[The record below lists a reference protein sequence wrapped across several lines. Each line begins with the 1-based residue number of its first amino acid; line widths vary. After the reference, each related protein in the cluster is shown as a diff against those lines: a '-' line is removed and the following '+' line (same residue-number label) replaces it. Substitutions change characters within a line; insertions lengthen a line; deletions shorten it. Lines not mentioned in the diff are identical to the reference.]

1 MAGLS
6 RDTKALVMAALKAA
20 LPDVQVVSSVPYVN
34 GYPPDP
40 LVLVLATGGQG
51 QHQRVLSTGQ
61 VTIDSFAPTT
71 GQAMRLALRVD
82 AAVNALVAG
91 HDWPVT
97 RVTGSAPSESPD
109 PTITAARATAARAT
123 ATYQITTRNP

>member
-1 MAGLS
+1 MAGTS

-20 LPDVQVVSSVPYVN
+20 LSDTQVVSTVPFES
-34 GYPPDP
+34 GDPPGP
-40 LVLVLATGGQG
+40 LVLVIATGGQG
-51 QHQRVLSTGQ
+51 QHHRVLSTGQ

-82 AAVNALVAG
+82 AAINALVAG

-97 RVTGSAPSESPD
+97 KVTGNAPAESPD
-109 PTITAARATAARAT
+109 PTITAARAT

>member
-1 MAGLS
+1 MAGTS
-6 RDTKALVMAALKAA
+6 RDTKALVMAALAVA
-20 LPDVQVVSSVPYVN
+20 LPGVQVVSSVPYAN
-34 GYPPDP
+34 GDPPDP

-82 AAVNALVAG
+82 AAINALVAG
-91 HDWPVT
+91 HDHPVT
-97 RVTGSAPSESPD
+97 KVTGNAPAESPD
-109 PTITAARATAARAT
+109 PTITAARAT

>member
-1 MAGLS
+1 MAGTS
-6 RDTKALVMAALKAA
+6 RDTKALVLAALTAA
-20 LPDVQVVSSVPYVN
+20 LTDVQVVSTVPFES
-34 GYPPDP
+34 GDPPGP
-40 LVLVLATGGQG
+40 LVLVIATGGQG

-82 AAVNALVAG
+82 AAINALVAG
-91 HDWPVT
+91 HDHPVT
-97 RVTGSAPSESPD
+97 KVTGNAPAESPD
-109 PTITAARATAARAT
+109 PTITAARAT

>member
-1 MAGLS
+1 MAGMS
-6 RDTKALVMAALKAA
+6 WDTKALVMAALKAA
-20 LPDVQVVSSVPYVN
+20 LPDVQVVSTVPYAN
-34 GYPPDP
+34 GDPPDP

-82 AAVNALVAG
+82 AAINALTAG
-91 HDWPVT
+91 SGYPVT
-97 RVTGSAPSESPD
+97 KVTGNAPAESPD
-109 PTITAARATAARAT
+109 PTITAARAS

>member
-1 MAGLS
+1 MAGTS

-20 LPDVQVVSSVPYVN
+20 LTDAQVVSTVPYED
-34 GYPPDP
+34 GDPPGP
-40 LVLVLATGGQG
+40 LVLVIATGGQG

-71 GQAMRLALRVD
+71 GQAMSLALRVD
-82 AAVNALVAG
+82 AAINALVAG

-97 RVTGSAPSESPD
+97 KVTGNAPAESPD
-109 PTITAARATAARAT
+109 PTITAARAT
-123 ATYQITTRNP
+123 ATYQITTRNQP

>member
-1 MAGLS
+1 MAGTS

-20 LPDVQVVSSVPYVN
+20 LTDVQVVSTVPFES
-34 GYPPDP
+34 GDPPGP
-40 LVLVLATGGQG
+40 LVLVIATGGQG

-71 GQAMRLALRVD
+71 GQAMSLALRVD
-82 AAVNALVAG
+82 AAIYALVAG

-97 RVTGSAPSESPD
+97 RVTGNAPSESPD
-109 PTITAARATAARAT
+109 PTITAARATA
-123 ATYQITTRNP
+123 TYQITTRNP

>member
-1 MAGLS
+1 MAGTPG
-6 RDTKALVMAALKAA
+6 DTKALVMAALKAA
-20 LPDVQVVSSVPYVN
+20 LPDAQVVSSIPYAN
-34 GYPPDP
+34 GDPPGP

-97 RVTGSAPSESPD
+97 KVTGNAPSESPD
-109 PTITAARATAARAT
+109 PTLTAARTT
-123 ATYQITTRNP
+123 ATYQITTRNKP

>member
-1 MAGLS
+1 MAGTPG
-6 RDTKALVMAALKAA
+6 DTKALVMAALKTS
-20 LPDVQVVSSVPYVN
+20 LPDVQVVSSIPYAN
-34 GYPPDP
+34 GDPPGP
-40 LVLVLATGGQG
+40 MVLVIATGGQG

-91 HDWPVT
+91 HDGHGERP
-97 RVTGSAPSESPD
+97 
-109 PTITAARATAARAT
+109 I
-123 ATYQITTRNP
+123 

>member
-1 MAGLS
+1 MAGTS
-6 RDTKALVMAALKAA
+6 RDTKALVMAALAAA
-20 LPDVQVVSSVPYVN
+20 LPDVQVVSSVPYET
-34 GYPPDP
+34 GDPPDP
-40 LVLVLATGGQG
+40 LVLVIATGGQG
-51 QHQRVLSTGQ
+51 QHHRVLSTGQ

-97 RVTGSAPSESPD
+97 KVTGNAPSESPD
-109 PTITAARATAARAT
+109 PTITAARATA
-123 ATYQITTRNP
+123 TYQITTRNQP

>member
-1 MAGLS
+1 MAGTS
-6 RDTKALVMAALKAA
+6 RDTKALVMAALAAA
-20 LPDVQVVSSVPYVN
+20 LPGVQVVSSVPYAN
-34 GYPPDP
+34 GDPPGP
-40 LVLVLATGGQG
+40 LVLVIATGGQG

-82 AAVNALVAG
+82 AAINALTAG
-91 HDWPVT
+91 GDHPVT
-97 RVTGSAPSESPD
+97 RVTGNAPAESPD
-109 PTITAARATAARAT
+109 PTITAARAS

>member
-1 MAGLS
+1 MAGTS
-6 RDTKALVMAALKAA
+6 RDTKALVLAALKAA
-20 LPDVQVVSSVPYVN
+20 LTDVQVVSTVPYED
-34 GYPPDP
+34 GDPPGP
-40 LVLVLATGGQG
+40 LVLVIATGGQG

-71 GQAMRLALRVD
+71 GQAMSLALRVD
-82 AAVNALVAG
+82 AAINALVAG

-97 RVTGSAPSESPD
+97 KVTGNAPAESPD
-109 PTITAARATAARAT
+109 PTITDARAT

>member
-1 MAGLS
+1 MAGTS

-20 LPDVQVVSSVPYVN
+20 LPDVQVVSSVPYAN
-34 GYPPDP
+34 GDPPVP

-51 QHQRVLSTGQ
+51 QHHRVLSTGQ

-97 RVTGSAPSESPD
+97 KITGSAPSESPD
-109 PTITAARATAARAT
+109 PTITAARATA
-123 ATYQITTRNP
+123 TYQITTRNQP

>member
-1 MAGLS
+1 MAGTS

-20 LPDVQVVSSVPYVN
+20 LPDVQVVSSIPYAN
-34 GYPPDP
+34 GDPPEP

-82 AAVNALVAG
+82 SAINALTAG
-91 HDWPVT
+91 SGYPVT
-97 RVTGSAPSESPD
+97 RVTGNAPAESPD
-109 PTITAARATAARAT
+109 PTITAARAS